1 MIFASFVEIH
11 VWALWE
17 FSTSPSVALLD
28 RWTMQFVCT
37 LLLLLLKSPFALLH
51 KNITKDVIFLREPW
65 LEHKTHW
72 DPHPWRQPEPLLG
85 YQLVFSK
92 LNDSET
98 WKLSGIERLPRYS
111 FIEVRKLQ
119 NTSKHAL
126 AHISQEFSVFSSS
139 VSSWFCA
146 LLESS
151 LHHSSWSSWKLIN
164 LRGQRFGGRVE
175 GACE

>member
-11 VWALWE
+11 VLALWE
-17 FSTSPSVALLD
+17 FISPSVALSD
-28 RWTMQFVCT
+28 QWTMQFVCT
-37 LLLLLLKSPFALLH
+37 YAPAPAPKAIFRSCKHFFSH
-51 KNITKDVIFLREPW
+51 EEDVIFLREPW

-164 LRGQRFGGRVE
+164 LRGQRFGGR